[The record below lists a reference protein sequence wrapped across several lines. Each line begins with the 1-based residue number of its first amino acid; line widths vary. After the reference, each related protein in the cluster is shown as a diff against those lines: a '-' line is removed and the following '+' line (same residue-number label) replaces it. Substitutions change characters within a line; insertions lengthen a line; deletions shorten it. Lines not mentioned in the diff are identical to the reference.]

1 MANMIDREMYDVQI
15 EFVDGS
21 MVPPIIHEKSII
33 DPEFK
38 EGFLVYMTPDR
49 RAKFIRTDWILAVT
63 ISEVKESA

>member
-1 MANMIDREMYDVQI
+1 MTNMIDKEMYDVQI

-21 MVPPIIHEKSII
+21 MVPPIIHERSII

-38 EGFLVYMTPDR
+38 EGFLVYVTPDMK
-49 RAKFIRTDWILAVT
+49 AKFFRTDWILAIT